1 MAPIQAYHRPQ
12 TMTEA
17 LQLLA
22 REGVRTAAVAGG
34 ASLVPA
40 LDEQE
45 IDEVVDLQGLCPAGI
60 QAGSDRVTI
69 GALTR
74 LQALLDSEQ
83 VPQLLKEGAFRE
95 GPNTFR
101 HQATLGGVIAGAH
114 WESELLAALLVHDAV
129 ITLETPAGTHTLN
142 LADYLSEM
150 AGQLQNAIITEVTV
164 ATGGQTGHARVART
178 PLDTAIVAA
187 LARRD
192 EQGELWLAL
201 TGVSARPLL
210 VAPDDVETLEP
221 PGDFRGSSAYRKE
234 MATILSRRALAQ
246 LGRMANDEVRAAA
259 DH

>member
-1 MAPIQAYHRPQ
+1 MAPIQAYHHPK
-12 TMTEA
+12 TMSEA
-17 LQLLA
+17 LQLLDR
-22 REGVRTAAVAGG
+22 REVRTAVIAGG

-40 LDEQE
+40 LDEQG

-60 QAGSDRVTI
+60 QAGGDRLTI

-74 LQALLDSEQ
+74 LQALVDDER
-83 VPQLLKEGAFRE
+83 VPPLLKEGAFRE

-129 ITLETPAGTHTLN
+129 VTLETAAGTHTLN
-142 LADYLSEM
+142 LAAYLSEV

-164 ATGGQTGHARVART
+164 ATGGETGHARVART

-192 EQGELWLAL
+192 AQGELRLAL
-201 TGVSARPLL
+201 TGVAATPILID
-210 VAPDDVETLEP
+210 PDDVEKLDP
-221 PGDFRGSSAYRKE
+221 PGDFRGSSAYRQE
-234 MATILSRRALAQ
+234 MAALLSRRALAQ
-246 LGRMANDEVRAAA
+246 LGRMANGE
-259 DH
+259 